1 MTRLMLA
8 AGRWQGRGSY
18 LHKDQSLA
26 TQIECTFEV
35 ATESVGAHIK
45 GTQTLKGGGGQHAF
59 GIWITGNETGTY
71 DIAAQFG
78 SFDLSGTAKLESF
91 PNLGML
97 WSKDGVVQV
106 AFTVFELRV
115 GRGFRGFCR
124 TAEHFV
130 SWEMALE
137 EVRLAAARDARNVV
151 SIDPRN
157 RRR

>member
-1 MTRLMLA
+1 MLA
-8 AGRWQGRGSY
+8 SGRWQGRGSY

-35 ATESVGAHIK
+35 AVESVGAHIK
-45 GTQTLKGGGGQHAF
+45 GTQMQRGGGNAHSF
-59 GIWITGNETGTY
+59 GIWITGNDTGTY

-78 SFDLSGTAKLESF
+78 ALNLHGTAKLESY

-97 WSKDGVVQV
+97 WSKDGGVQV
-106 AFTVFELRV
+106 AFSVFELRA

-124 TAEHFV
+124 TAEHSV

-137 EVRLAAARDARNVV
+137 EVRHAAARDAKNVV

>member
-1 MTRLMLA
+1 MSNLMLA
-8 AGRWQGRGSY
+8 SGRWQGRGSY

-35 ATESVGAHIK
+35 AAESVGAHIK
-45 GTQTLKGGGGQHAF
+45 GTQTQKGSSRAQSF
-59 GIWITGNETGTY
+59 GIWVTGNDTGTY

-78 SFDLSGTAKLESF
+78 ELNLAGTAKLESF

-97 WSKDGVVQV
+97 WSTDGVVQV
-106 AFTVFELRV
+106 AFSVFELRV

-137 EVRLAAARDARNVV
+137 EMRHAAARDARNVV